1 MDFTLSPSYKYL
13 QEEKA
18 IIFEVTKWLDIQLL
32 PSDAIKGTKQN
43 SNSSQ
48 RTFKFAKYIM
58 KKPHCAAIWA
68 LSCPHSYSHTSW
80 RLEKN
85 NHPALSWH
93 EKDAKGPCLS
103 HKLMNATLV
112 WSDYSQRRF
121 SHLKSIV
128 FLSLWSLLI
137 SHILWKDARWWQA
150 IWSHY
155 SEWSLLIRFWF
166 YMNYGY
172 WFQKKIWVVVS

>member
-103 HKLMNATLV
+103 HKLHECYTCVIWLFTETLLP
-112 WSDYSQRRF
+112 SQIYSLPKSLVP
-121 SHLKSIV
+121 SH
-128 FLSLWSLLI
+128 I
-137 SHILWKDARWWQA
+137 SHPLK
-150 IWSHY
+150 
-155 SEWSLLIRFWF
+155 
-166 YMNYGY
+166 GC
-172 WFQKKIWVVVS
+172 